1 MKANNEGIRAV
12 NVMEITALKG
22 ELAQKSTRIEQLN
35 TEKEDL
41 KSVVTAIKHALRDE
55 IQLVQERFH

>member
-1 MKANNEGIRAV
+1 
-12 NVMEITALKG
+12 MEITALKG